1 MENLRAFAWVASREL
16 EGQLTN
22 KVEHEE
28 RRERRLRMF
37 QALVDWSPVVPL
49 IVKAVTWLVENVG

>member
-1 MENLRAFAWVASREL
+1 M
-16 EGQLTN
+16 TN
-22 KVEHEE
+22 RVEHEE
-28 RRERRLRMF
+28 RRERRLRIF

>member
-1 MENLRAFAWVASREL
+1 M
-16 EGQLTN
+16 TN

-28 RRERRLRMF
+28 RRERRLRTF

>member
-1 MENLRAFAWVASREL
+1 M
-16 EGQLTN
+16 TN

-28 RRERRLRMF
+28 RHERRLIAL

-49 IVKAVTWLVENVG
+49 IVKAVTWLVENVA